1 MSSLSRVVWA
11 EGMLMSPQHF
21 QQQDGYHEALL
32 DARVAAVA
40 PHPWGVAE
48 LTLDARALEADQV
61 LVRSFCGVFPSGA
74 TVRIA
79 ADGEALLARRL
90 DNQLAPPRER
100 LDVFLVLPL
109 ERLGAANY
117 ARAEAERGA
126 ARYWVETRNLFD
138 SVAPEREE
146 RVDLA
151 RCNAQ
156 LRFGDEP
163 RDDVESIKIAE
174 LVRDASGKAGLAA
187 SYVPPALR
195 LAAAPALRAGLERV
209 LSACLTKRR
218 TVSEALRHRDAV
230 SVEFAADEVT
240 RYLALSALGGV
251 IPGLKHL
258 LEQPQT
264 SAYQAYLTLSQF
276 VGQLC
281 AFSAD
286 EDPATLPGY
295 QHADLRASFEPLFRT
310 ALSLLQVAVQ
320 TRVLTIP
327 LEGRVDGLHLA
338 RLSAAEL
345 QQPGVRFLL
354 GVQAALPE
362 HSVHE
367 LACRLAKI
375 AAWTEI
381 QRYLS
386 ASVSTVPLSVCARP
400 PRELPLRADKQYFTL
415 EAESALFRAAL
426 REKTLAVHL
435 PPAFAPATTHVELFA
450 ILPG

>member
-11 EGMLMSPQHF
+11 EGMLMSAQHF

-32 DARVAAVA
+32 DARVAALV
-40 PHPWGVAE
+40 PHAWGVAE
-48 LTLDARALEADQV
+48 LTLDARALEAGQV
-61 LVRSFCGVFPSGA
+61 LVHSFSGVFPGGA
-74 TVRIA
+74 AVNVTS
-79 ADGEALLARRL
+79 EALLARRL
-90 DNQLAPPRER
+90 DNQLAAPRER
-100 LDVFLVLPL
+100 LDVYLVLPL

-117 ARAEAERGA
+117 GRAETERAA
-126 ARYWVETRNLFD
+126 ARYWVETCSVFD
-138 SVAPEREE
+138 GVAPEREE
-146 RVDLA
+146 RVDFA
-151 RCNAQ
+151 RPNAQ

-174 LVRDASGKAGLAA
+174 LVRDASGKASLAT
-187 SYVPPALR
+187 SYTPPALR
-195 LAAAPALRAGLERV
+195 LAAAPALRSGIERV

-218 TVSEALRHRDAV
+218 AISEALRHRDAV

-240 RYLALSALGGV
+240 RYLALSALGGA
-251 IPGLKHL
+251 IPGLKHM

-264 SAYQAYLTLSQF
+264 SAYQAYLALSQF

-281 AFSAD
+281 AFSTD
-286 EDPATLPGY
+286 EDPSALPGY
-295 QHADLRASFEPLFRT
+295 QHIDLRATFEPLFAT

-320 TRVLTIP
+320 TRVLTMP
-327 LEGRVDGLHLA
+327 LEGRVDGLHIA
-338 RLSAAEL
+338 RLSATEL

-354 GVQAALPE
+354 AVQAALPE

-367 LACRLAKI
+367 LTCKLAKI

-386 ASVSTVPLSVCARP
+386 ASVSTVPLSVCTRP
-400 PRELPLRADKQYFTL
+400 PRELPLRAGKQYFTVD
-415 EAESALFRAAL
+415 AESAVFRAAL
-426 REKTLAVHL
+426 REKTVAVQL
-435 PPAFAPATTHVELFA
+435 PPAFVPETTHVELFA